1 MTRNVQPM
9 AVTRADFDAIMVP
22 NYNPAAV
29 IPVRGKGSR
38 VWDQA
43 GHEYVDFAGGIAVTA
58 LGHCHPRLVAALKDQ
73 ADKIW
78 HLSNVMTNEPA
89 LRLARKMCAAT
100 FAERVFFANSG
111 AEANEAALKLAR
123 KYASD
128 RHGDKK
134 QRIVAFNQSFHGRT
148 LFTVSVG
155 GQPDKTKGFEPLP
168 TAIDHVPFNDLP
180 ALERCMGDDVC
191 AVIVEPVQGE
201 GGIIPATP
209 EFLKGVRKLCDA
221 HGALLIFDE
230 VQIGMGRSGHLYA
243 YMGYGVTP
251 DILTSAKALGC
262 GFPIAAM
269 LTTAKVAASFTYGSH
284 GSTFGGNP
292 LACAVA
298 EAAFDLISD
307 PDLLAGVRS
316 RHERLIAG
324 LKPLVER
331 YDLLADVRGSGLLL
345 GLVMSPA
352 WHGRGREVLNTAID
366 NGLLVLTAGKTIIRL
381 APALNIP
388 EADIAEGLKRLD
400 ATLAQCQEKARKS

>member
-1 MTRNVQPM
+1 MTRNMQPM
-9 AVTRADFDAIMVP
+9 AVTRADFDAVMVP

-29 IPVRGKGSR
+29 IPVRGQGSR
-38 VWDQA
+38 IWDQA

-58 LGHCHPRLVAALKDQ
+58 LGHCHPKLVAALKDQ
-73 ADKIW
+73 ADKLW

-89 LRLARKMCAAT
+89 LRLARKICAAT

-123 KYASD
+123 RYAAD

-168 TAIDHVPFNDLP
+168 TGIDHVPFNDLP

-307 PDLLAGVRS
+307 PALLAGVRT
-316 RHERLIAG
+316 RHERLLAG
-324 LKPLVER
+324 LRPLVER
-331 YDLLADVRGSGLLL
+331 YDVLTDVRGSGLLL
-345 GLVMSPA
+345 GLVLSPA
-352 WHGRGREVLNTAID
+352 WHGRGREVLDAAIE
-366 NGLLVLTAGKTIIRL
+366 NGLLVLTAGKTIVRL
-381 APALNIP
+381 APSLIIG
-388 EADIAEGLKRLD
+388 EEDIAEGLKRLD
-400 ATLAQCQEKARKS
+400 VTLASCQDKARKS